1 MVSADELYNHVKSI
15 SHLPFMALDV
25 ETANKNPNS
34 ICQISIAWVE
44 ENIVGGLKFP
54 IKPPTKTFEFTYL
67 HGITYDMIKDARP
80 FADVWDS
87 EIMPILR
94 TNVLCAHYA
103 NFDMKAIKA
112 SYEAFGKPW
121 QLMDI
126 SIRDSCILAR
136 KYFPTLPN
144 HKLPTVCQYLDISL
158 DHHNSL
164 SDAMACANI
173 INWMMN
179 NCQGVEKCDFPFI
192 AVINDKA
199 YKMLFFG
206 PKKTPTLPDTS
217 TKFSRL
223 IDEMMKNK
231 VIFYTL
237 RITLILGFIGL
248 IHFLFKQSLSDLDTQ

>member
-1 MVSADELYNHVKSI
+1 MATADELYSHVKSI
-15 SHLPFMALDV
+15 PNLPFMALDV

-44 ENIVGGLKFP
+44 GEVVRGLQFP
-54 IKPPTKTFEFTYL
+54 IKPPTKTFEFTHL
-67 HGITYDMIKDARP
+67 HGITYDIVKDARP

-87 EIMPILR
+87 EIMPMLR
-94 TNVLCAHYA
+94 TKVLCAHYA

-112 SYEAFGKPW
+112 SYEVSGKLW
-121 QLMDI
+121 QLMEI
-126 SIRDSCILAR
+126 PIRDSCILAR
-136 KYFPTLPN
+136 KYFPSLPD
-144 HKLPTVCQYLDISL
+144 HKLPTVCHHLGISL

-164 SDAMACANI
+164 SDAMACANV

-179 NCQGVEKCDFPFI
+179 NCQGAEKLDFPFI
-192 AVINDKA
+192 AVINDKS
-199 YKMLFFG
+199 YKLLFFG
-206 PKKTPTLPDTS
+206 PKDTPTPPVPS

-237 RITLILGFIGL
+237 RVILILGFVYI
-248 IHFLFKQSLSDLDTQ
+248 IQVIFK

>member
-1 MVSADELYNHVKSI
+1 MASADELYNHVKSI
-15 SHLPFMALDV
+15 PHLPFMALDV

-44 ENIVGGLKFP
+44 GDVVHGLQFP
-54 IKPPTKTFEFTYL
+54 IKPPTKTFEFTHL
-67 HGITYDMIKDARP
+67 HGITYDMVKDAKP

-87 EIMPILR
+87 EIVPMLR

-103 NFDMKAIKA
+103 NFDMKAIKE
-112 SYEAFGKPW
+112 SYEVSGRLW
-121 QLMDI
+121 QLMD
-126 SIRDSCILAR
+126 SPVRDSCILAR
-136 KYFPTLPN
+136 KYFPALSN
-144 HKLPTVCQYLDISL
+144 YKLPTVCQYLGISL

-173 INWMMN
+173 INWMMH
-179 NCQGVEKCDFPFI
+179 NCQGAEKCDFPFVAAI
-192 AVINDKA
+192 KDSA

-206 PKKTPTLPDTS
+206 PKKMPAPLDTR
-217 TKFSRL
+217 TKLGRL

-237 RITLILGFIGL
+237 RVILILGFIY
-248 IHFLFKQSLSDLDTQ
+248 IIRIIFK